1 MDEYNLTGKD
11 IDIDRLAEDAL
22 ANEEFLK
29 FLLDGIKSKDN
40 NIRSN
45 SFQVLMTLSEDHG
58 ELLYPFWNYF
68 YEMLKSPNNYHK
80 YIAVYLLASLTGV
93 DVENRFE
100 TIFNEYYTLLEGDK
114 TMIPSHIVL
123 NSSKIAQNKLELKS
137 KIIDKLLNTDKLHK
151 GRQKELIKAY
161 VIEALRKINPGV
173 EDKKRIETFVRS
185 QLESSSPKTR
195 NVAQCYI
202 DRCELE

>member
-1 MDEYNLTGKD
+1 MDEYNLTSKN
-11 IDIDRLAEDAL
+11 IDTDRLAEDASS
-22 ANEEFLK
+22 NEEFLK

-40 NIRSN
+40 TIRSN

-68 YEMLKSPNNYHK
+68 YVMLKSPNNYHK

-100 TIFNEYYTLLEGDK
+100 TIFDEYYNLLEGDK
-114 TMIPSHIVL
+114 TMIPSHVVL

-161 VIEALRKINPGV
+161 AIEALRKINPGV
-173 EDKKRIETFVRS
+173 EDKIRIETFARS